1 MYLSFYNLKDKP
13 FNISPDSRFLWLGE
27 KHKEALANLKYGVME
42 NKGFLVLTGDIGTG
56 KTLLINSLIRITGVK
71 TLIATIP
78 DPDLEI
84 MDFFNLLSDEF
95 KMNKVFISKGD
106 FLIEFKHF
114 LLESFASDKNVL
126 LIIDEAQRLNHE
138 LLEQI
143 RMLSNIELDNRK
155 LLNIFFVGQS
165 EFNQLI
171 SDNRNRAFRQRIS
184 VAYQLEALSK
194 SETAKYIQHRM
205 KMAGASEEIF
215 TPDACL
221 EVFNFSSGYPRL
233 INVICDFVLVTGYS
247 RGLKKIDA
255 GLIKECAQDL
265 KVPINTQKAPIE
277 PPTPGRGQ
285 AMPQAQRPAP
295 RPKQPGR
302 FMYGAVFIVL
312 VFMIFVGYQIYDS
325 LSGRPGQWEP
335 DDAAPQAQ
343 YRVLEEQRQAF
354 NTEIEKEA
362 GPNPNIES
370 PTETDVPQNGGES
383 DTDTLAS
390 LTLEESKL
398 ETVPQEIE
406 SKTETAEN
414 DSKNNSMDML
424 PSTAA
429 VDQRSIIYFEHNS
442 NELTPEAY
450 ETLNEIVK
458 FTSRRPDLRITVE
471 GFTDSHGNPNYN
483 RQLSKYRAEVVKN
496 YLIGHGITP
505 ASITVVGRGPENPIE
520 SNKTFEG
527 RRLNRRVEIQVNPI
541 R

>member
-1 MYLSFYNLKDKP
+1 
-13 FNISPDSRFLWLGE
+13 
-27 KHKEALANLKYGVME
+27 
-42 NKGFLVLTGDIGTG
+42 
-56 KTLLINSLIRITGVK
+56 LINSLIRITGVK

-95 KMNKVFISKGD
+95 NMNKVFISKGD

-126 LIIDEAQRLNHE
+126 LIIDEAQRLNNE

-184 VAYQLEALSK
+184 VAYQLEPLSK
-194 SETAKYIQHRM
+194 SETAKYIHHRM

-265 KVPINTQKAPIE
+265 KVPINTEKAPIE
-277 PPTPGRGQ
+277 PQKPGRVQ
-285 AMPQAQRPAP
+285 AMPQAQWSTP
-295 RPKQPGR
+295 RPKQPGS
-302 FMYGAVFIVL
+302 FMYGATFIVL
-312 VFMIFVGYQIYDS
+312 VFMIFVGYQIYGF
-325 LSGRPGQWEP
+325 LSGRPGQLEP
-335 DDAAPQAQ
+335 GNAAPQAK
-343 YRVLEEQRQAF
+343 YHVLEEQRQAF
-354 NTEIEKEA
+354 KTELEKEA
-362 GPNPNIES
+362 GPNKEGAAEN
-370 PTETDVPQNGGES
+370 DVPQNGGAS
-383 DTDTLAS
+383 VAGTLAS
-390 LTLEESKL
+390 LTLEESEL
-398 ETVPQEIE
+398 ETVPQETE
-406 SKTETAEN
+406 TKTEIAEKG
-414 DSKNNSMDML
+414 SQNNSLDMQ

-429 VDQRSIIYFEHNS
+429 IDQRSIIYFEHNS

-471 GFTDSHGNPNYN
+471 GFTDSYGNTDYN

-496 YLIGHGITP
+496 YLIGHGLTPINITT
-505 ASITVVGRGPENPIE
+505 IGRGPDNPIE
-520 SNKTFEG
+520 SNKTSEG
-527 RRLNRRVEIQVNPI
+527 RKLNRRVEIQVNPI